1 MILVRWLSR
10 ILVEVINRDIGLL
23 ILKEIEVSNVLIE
36 QYNNLISKADAL
48 RLENK
53 LEEAKVLYQKA
64 NDLNPSNP
72 IAQEKIVLI
81 NESIDKINKENLKV
95 EYDQLLKKAD
105 DFFSSKNYKKAREFY
120 KKANR
125 LRWKKRNYLHF

>member
-1 MILVRWLSR
+1 M
-10 ILVEVINRDIGLL
+10 

-81 NESIDKINKENLKV
+81 NESIDKINKENLKI
-95 EYDQLLKKAD
+95 EYDQLVKKAD
-105 DFFSSKNYKKAREFY
+105 DFFASKNYKKAREFY
-120 KKANR
+120 KKANSFEITNGVDFSSGSISR
-125 LRWKKRNYLHF
+125 KIIEINQLIWS